1 MNDTRAQIGA
11 WARWLLVV
19 VLLIA
24 KCYVFD
30 VLIQHSI
37 VSWEIKDYYAKSS
50 IAMLL
55 ALTVL
60 FTRKRYPVFIL
71 LGLADLWMIANII
84 YFRAYHLFITWHLF
98 SLASNMDGFWSSVLP
113 YCSWSL
119 LIFPALTLPAAACY
133 LWDIRPFRWQETT
146 AVVLLGLAFSAQAS
160 YHRWYNVRAYLP
172 PDESFSWEWMN
183 PIRIPRPQTSHVSE
197 NERMAGKYIRYHSIL
212 AYPVYMAYDAC
223 VTWSCREEKP
233 TLTPE
238 EKQRLQSYLQ
248 PASRPAE
255 PEGNLL
261 IILIESFESWLLDA
275 TTTDGKPVCPALNA
289 YIASQPVLYVHDVT
303 SQIRYGMSGDG
314 QLIVNTGLLPT
325 LEHVTCVDY
334 GYNTYPNLAH
344 FYPQSAIVNPCR
356 NVWNQTAITHAYG
369 YKHLIEPT
377 TENRFEWNDSII
389 IDRIINAFENLPS
402 PCCIMGITVSGHLPF
417 DTSPDDIPVADSVP
431 ELFRHYMQTAH
442 FTDRQIGRLLTWS
455 DTAAVMQNSTI
466 VITGDH
472 RIFHAE
478 MNDEVRSY
486 GLRADLPFGTGNSCC
501 PLIIRSPRIDSAI
514 NVKQGAQADIF
525 PTILDAIGQ
534 SDYFWQ
540 GVGHNLLIESTG
552 TTEEYDALFH
562 LSDKLIR
569 MDYFKSK

>member
-1 MNDTRAQIGA
+1 MNNVRAHIGA
-11 WARWLLVV
+11 WARWLLIVA
-19 VLLIA
+19 LLIA

-30 VLIQHSI
+30 VLIQHNI
-37 VSWEIKDYYAKSS
+37 VQWEIKDYFAKSS
-50 IAMLL
+50 IAVLL

-60 FTRKRYPVFIL
+60 FTRRRYPIFIL

-119 LIFPALTLPAAACY
+119 LVFPALTVPAVICY
-133 LWDIRPFRWQETT
+133 LWDIRPFRWPE
-146 AVVLLGLAFSAQAS
+146 AIGVISLGCVFSVQAS
-160 YHRWYNVRAYLP
+160 YRRWEEVRAYLP
-172 PDESFSWEWMN
+172 PEEHFSWEWIN
-183 PIRIPRPQTSHVSE
+183 PIKVPQPLSTHVSE

-212 AYPVYMAYDAC
+212 AYPVFMAYDAC
-223 VTWSCREEKP
+223 VTLSGREKKP
-233 TLTPE
+233 TLT
-238 EKQRLQSYLQ
+238 EKDEQLLQHYLL
-248 PASRPAE
+248 PASTPAE

-275 TTTDGKPVCPALNA
+275 TTADGQPVCPALKA
-289 YIASQPVLYVHDVT
+289 YIASHPVLYVHDVT

-325 LEHVTCVDY
+325 LEHVTCVEY

-356 NVWNQTAITHAYG
+356 NVWNQTAITAAYG
-369 YKHLIEPT
+369 YKHLIEPA

-389 IDRIINAFENLPS
+389 IDQIIEAFETLPA

-417 DTSPDDIPVADSVP
+417 DTSTDDIAITDTVP

-442 FTDRQIGRLLTWS
+442 FTDRQVGRLLAWT
-455 DTAAVMQNSTI
+455 DTATVMQNSTI
-466 VITGDH
+466 AITGDH
-472 RIFHAE
+472 RIFHAWL
-478 MNDEVRSY
+478 NDEVREY
-486 GLRADLPFGTGNSCC
+486 GLRANLPFGTSQAGC
-501 PLIIRSPRIDSAI
+501 PFILISPNITQRSIE
-514 NVKQGAQADIF
+514 QGAQADIF

-534 SDYFWQ
+534 SNYFWK
-540 GVGHNLLIESTG
+540 GFGHNLLQDSTG

-569 MDYFKSK
+569 MDYFNSK